1 MSASERDRV
10 PAPLRAGNA
19 LFAKTTL
26 LVSLPVLAGAGA
38 WVAVYLGDRGRPMPG
53 RNNVFEHLYEH
64 FEPSG
69 LGLLVAVLALLLLL
83 WRQSSSGEA
92 PTPLEA
98 PMGGLAERRDLF
110 VILVSAAVLLAAG
123 LGRRYIYFGLDLAM
137 DEFASWFQSR
147 VFVEGRLRALLD
159 PAWAGFAKSLTPIF
173 IAVESGSGT
182 WASTYLPVFAFLRAG
197 AISVS
202 AEGLLNPLLTAISIP
217 LLWAICGRVWPGER
231 DAAVVG
237 TVLLATSPQVLVNG
251 MTGYAMPAHL
261 AANLAWLL
269 LWLCRGRASA
279 VALPVLG
286 GLAMGLHNPFP
297 HALFVIPFLLA
308 SLKRWSRKRIAYTV
322 IVYATFAL
330 VWWLWLREF
339 HPQATDSAGP
349 LAIFSR
355 PGARQLLLQAMN
367 VALVAAWQSPVSV
380 LLVAVALSGR
390 SRVEHAVRLAALGFL
405 ASFAF
410 YLLFPASQGH
420 GWGYRYVHGALGGWV
435 LLGAAGYRVLRERLH
450 AGAAFRLVRIG
461 SLVVIGIVLPLRF
474 LQVRSF
480 TEPFAT
486 GMHLVSSIRADAVV
500 VDTFAGWYARDLV
513 RNDPFLRNRPVV
525 LSAWSIS
532 AANRERLVRGDLG
545 RVFFVGARALSSAGL
560 TTFPGERAPR
570 GEKQGTPGT
579 ATSAGR

>member
-1 MSASERDRV
+1 M
-10 PAPLRAGNA
+10 
-19 LFAKTTL
+19 
-26 LVSLPVLAGAGA
+26 VS
-38 WVAVYLGDRGRPMPG
+38 VARFRRGPP
-53 RNNVFEHLYEH
+53 
-64 FEPSG
+64 PI
-69 LGLLVAVLALLLLL
+69 
-83 WRQSSSGEA
+83 
-92 PTPLEA
+92 P
-98 PMGGLAERRDLF
+98 
-110 VILVSAAVLLAAG
+110 
-123 LGRRYIYFGLDLAM
+123 
-137 DEFASWFQSR
+137 
-147 VFVEGRLRALLD
+147 LD
-159 PAWAGFAKSLTPIF
+159 PSWAGFAKSMTPIF

-197 AISVS
+197 AIELR
-202 AEGLLNPLLTAISIP
+202 AEDFLNPLLTAISIP
-217 LLWAICGRVWPGER
+217 LLWAICRRVWPGER
-231 DAAVVG
+231 DVAIVG

-269 LWLCRGRASA
+269 LWLSRGRASA
-279 VALPVLG
+279 ISLPVLG

-297 HALFVIPFLLA
+297 HVLFVLPFLLA
-308 SLKRWSRKRIAYTV
+308 SLRRWSRRRIAFTV
-322 IVYATFAL
+322 VVYGAFAL

-339 HPQATDSAGP
+339 HPQATNSAGP
-349 LAIFSR
+349 LAVFSR
-355 PGARQLLLQAMN
+355 PGTRQFLLQAMN

-390 SRVEHAVRLAALGFL
+390 SRVDSAVRLAALGFL

-435 LLGAAGYRVLRERLH
+435 LLGAAGYRVLRERLRS
-450 AGAAFRLVRIG
+450 GAAFRLVRIG

-486 GMHLVSSIRADAVV
+486 GLHLVSSIRADAVV
-500 VDTFAGWYARDLV
+500 VDTFAGWYACDLV

-532 AANRERLVRGDLG
+532 AANRDRLVRGDMG
-545 RVFFVGARALSSAGL
+545 RVFFVGERALSSAGL
-560 TTFPGERAPR
+560 TTFPGIGAPR
-570 GEKQGTPGT
+570 GDRRVTPDR
-579 ATSAGR
+579 AGSPGR